1 MEATEAK
8 LLGFMKKSP
17 QSVIPIYQ
25 RTYSWTEKECRQL
38 CDDIVRCGSS
48 DKIAVHFIG
57 SIVYVKTASLKSRTK
72 HHCWSSTASNAS
84 PRSRSCWRRSPRQW
98 VSPNRS
104 TVFQIARSRTTTW

>member
-1 MEATEAK
+1 MKATEAK

-17 QSVIPIYQ
+17 QFVIPIYH

-38 CDDIVRCGSS
+38 WDDIVRCGSS

-57 SIVYVKTASLKSRTK
+57 SIVYVKMASLKSRTK

-84 PRSRSCWRRSPRQW
+84 GLALASGARQG
-98 VSPNRS
+98 RG
-104 TVFQIARSRTTTW
+104 